1 MCYEASIAS
10 AGGDNTTLAKSFTIS
25 LENTTA
31 KRKIPCQ
38 FFRILGRAQHRGRFF
53 VVPTI

>member
-10 AGGDNTTLAKSFTIS
+10 AGGDNTALTKSFTIS